1 MLWTLID
8 SMYMMGVK
16 QITALLAA
24 VAAMATVLTL
34 AMPVL
39 SPDVLDKRMKSVAL
53 EREKI
58 RQRERERL
66 ARGEKEKVSL
76 RQSPK
81 QYMAR
86 IVERFNLTKWLAQ
99 EEAREKLVQAGYRGQ
114 APYVAFLF
122 FRLITPVVM
131 FLVALFYMFVVVEL
145 DQPAMVKVGICLGAA
160 YAGMQVPYFFLK
172 NRISKR
178 QLSIKRAFPD
188 ALDLLLI
195 CVESGMSIE
204 AAFKR
209 VSAEIGSQSI
219 ALAEELTLTTAEL
232 SYLQDRKSAYENLAK
247 RTDLD
252 GVKSVCMA
260 LQQAERY
267 GTPLAQTLR
276 VMSQEN
282 RDMRMS
288 EAEKKAAALPPKL
301 TVPMILF
308 FLPVLFVVILGPA
321 AIRVMGISRRPT
333 PPPAAHPGSGS
344 VRLEKLTS
352 RSSAPAA
359 SRAWS
364 WSTRSAAPA
373 SAADRRRWRRPR
385 RAKDRRARWSRPP
398 GNGPASRRRAQG
410 SAAPSARPLAAPRRA
425 AGSLPPPEG
434 SSTARRTARDWTAPT
449 ARRASAAARW
459 HSTAARRHGGPSGRA
474 PRPAPTGCAN
484 RAGLGCGRG

>member
-1 MLWTLID
+1 MLDLLID
-8 SMYMMGVK
+8 KMHDTKFIAM
-16 QITALLAA
+16 LLAS
-24 VAAMATVLTL
+24 VAAVATVLTL
-34 AMPVL
+34 AMPLL
-39 SPDVLDKRMKSVAL
+39 SPDTLGKRMKSVAL

-66 ARGEKEKVSL
+66 ARGEKEKVNL

-86 IVERFNLTKWLAQ
+86 VVERFNLTKWLAQ
-99 EEAREKLVQAGYRGQ
+99 EEAREKLVQAGFRGQ

-122 FRLITPVVM
+122 FRLVTPAVM
-131 FLVALFYMFVVVEL
+131 FVTALFYMFLVVEW
-145 DQPAMVKVGICLGAA
+145 DQPVAIKLGLCLAAA
-160 YAGMQVPYFFLK
+160 YGGMQAPYFFLK
-172 NRISKR
+172 NRIAKR

-204 AAFKR
+204 AAFKK
-209 VSAEIGSQSI
+209 VSVEIGTQSI

-232 SYLQDRKSAYENLAK
+232 SYLQDRKMAYENLAK

-321 AIRVMGISRRPT
+321 AIRVMATQDTNPST
-333 PPPAAHPGSGS
+333 P
-344 VRLEKLTS
+344 VVKTQ
-352 RSSAPAA
+352 
-359 SRAWS
+359 
-364 WSTRSAAPA
+364 
-373 SAADRRRWRRPR
+373 
-385 RAKDRRARWSRPP
+385 K
-398 GNGPASRRRAQG
+398 
-410 SAAPSARPLAAPRRA
+410 
-425 AGSLPPPEG
+425 
-434 SSTARRTARDWTAPT
+434 
-449 ARRASAAARW
+449 
-459 HSTAARRHGGPSGRA
+459 
-474 PRPAPTGCAN
+474 
-484 RAGLGCGRG
+484 